1 MPAPYSTLQQIY
13 TKVRR
18 LVRAPSAQQ
27 LSDDEIN
34 NYVNTFLLYD
44 LPETLRLFNLRK
56 TFTFYTTPYVDT
68 YPLGNVDEGVNPDNQ
83 FYNFKN
89 KYITIH
95 PPLYIAGFQRFYTQS
110 REQFFGMYPQIQSIT
125 TSVLGNGVQTRFVG
139 NLPSNST
146 VPNSTILRGSVL
158 FNSIDTW
165 NNGVAYY
172 DVPFVDGAHAAYP
185 LAVPP
190 IAGGPNFPT
199 FGELVA
205 VNAAPTGIF
214 DPNNYVNYVTGQYV
228 VTFAIPPGAGEQ
240 VFAQSV
246 PTVIAMPQAM
256 LEFDDVLTL
265 RPVPDQVYKVNFEV
279 YVQPIELLST
289 NLAQEPELQQWAQ
302 YIAYGSTLKIFQ
314 DRMDMESI
322 QNIMPEFKRQELFCL
337 RRTIVQL
344 TNQRTATI
352 FTEGNANWPYGGWGN
367 FGNSY

>member
-27 LSDDEIN
+27 LSDTEIN

-44 LPETLRLFNLRK
+44 LPEALRLFNLRR

-68 YPLGNVDEGVNPDNQ
+68 YPLGNVDETNPDNQ

-89 KYITIH
+89 KYLTIH

-125 TSVLGNGVQTRFVG
+125 TSVLGDGIQTRFTG

-158 FNSIDTW
+158 FNSIDSW
-165 NNGVAYY
+165 NNGIAYY
-172 DVPFVDGAHAAYP
+172 DVPFVDGVHAPDP

-190 IAGGPNFPT
+190 IPGGPNYWS
-199 FGELVA
+199 FGELVP
-205 VNAAPTGIF
+205 VNGVATGIF
-214 DPNNYVNYVTGQYV
+214 NPNNYVNYVTGQYV
-228 VTFAIPPGAGEQ
+228 VTFAIAPGAGEQ

-279 YVQPIELLST
+279 YVQPTELLST
-289 NLAQEPELQQWAQ
+289 DLAQEPELQQWAQ
-302 YIAYGSTLKIFQ
+302 YIAYGASRKVLQ
-314 DRMDMESI
+314 DRMDMETLQMI
-322 QNIMPEFKRQELFCL
+322 EPEFRAQERFVM

-344 TNQRTATI
+344 TNQRVATV
-352 FTEGNANWPYGGWGN
+352 FTEGNANWPYGGWGY
-367 FGNSY
+367 FGNNQ

>member
-18 LVRAPSAQQ
+18 LVRAPSANQ
-27 LSDDEIN
+27 LSDNEIN

-44 LPETLRLFNLRK
+44 LPEALRLFNLRK

-68 YPLGNVDEGVNPDNQ
+68 YPLGNVDEGANPDNQ

-89 KYITIH
+89 KYLTIH

-110 REQFFGMYPQIQSIT
+110 REQFFGLYPQIQSIT

-165 NNGVAYY
+165 NNGVAYH
-172 DVPFVDGAHAAYP
+172 DVPFVDGVY
-185 LAVPP
+185 LGNP
-190 IAGGPNFPT
+190 IFPT
-199 FGELVA
+199 FGELVP
-205 VNAAPTGIF
+205 VNGAPTGIF

-279 YVQPIELLST
+279 YVQPIELL
-289 NLAQEPELQQWAQ
+289 AAGQEPELQQWAQ
-302 YIAYGSTLKIFQ
+302 YVSYGAAKKIFQ
-314 DRMDMESI
+314 DRMDMESVQMI
-322 QNIMPEFKRQELFCL
+322 EPEFRQQERFVM

-344 TNQRTATI
+344 TNQRVATV
-352 FTEGNANWPYGGWGN
+352 FTEGNANWPYGGWGY
-367 FGNSY
+367 FGNNQ

>member
-18 LVRAPSAQQ
+18 LVRAPSANQ
-27 LSDDEIN
+27 LSDDDIN

-44 LPETLRLFNLRK
+44 LPEALRLFNLRK

-68 YPLGNVDEGVNPDNQ
+68 YPLGGTDETLNPDNQ

-125 TSVLGNGVQTRFVG
+125 TSVLGDGFQTRFTG

-158 FNSIDTW
+158 FNSIDV
-165 NNGVAYY
+165 NYNGIAMY
-172 DVPFVDGAHAAYP
+172 DVPIVDPIGFP
-185 LAVPP
+185 EFGQLVPINTP
-190 IAGGPNFPT
+190 VG
-199 FGELVA
+199 V
-205 VNAAPTGIF
+205 F
-214 DPNNYVNYVTGQYV
+214 DPDNFVNYITGQYV
-228 VTFAIPPGAGEQ
+228 VTFPVAPFAGQQ
-240 VFAQSV
+240 VFAQCV

-302 YIAYGSTLKIFQ
+302 YIAYGASRKVFQ
-314 DRMDMESI
+314 DRMDMESLQMI
-322 QNIMPEFKRQELFCL
+322 EPEFRQQERFVM

-344 TNQRTATI
+344 TNQRVATL
-352 FTEGNANWPYGGWGN
+352 FTEGNANWPYSGWGY
-367 FGNSY
+367 FGNNQ